1 MVLYINLI
9 CFQTACYCKLGFSGD
24 GKQCEAINVCLEV
37 RAFDNC
43 IKQTLLVVPN
53 WFYVITQNI
62 TCINSNQIC
71 PYQNTSSLR
80 TLMFKSIVYPF
91 WITTHQFE
99 NHCIQIILLQLKTI
113 MNNMEPLLLFCQKNG
128 GCHRYAQCTM
138 TGPLERNCTC
148 SLALLET
155 ENLQRHLQ
163 RVRNTAKTQAH
174 KWNRTLTVN

>member
-1 MVLYINLI
+1 MDNFFFSHCKLNAAQILPIRHKQMAHSHYCNAKENNWTKSVHTIRGKMSPIKQNTWRKKWPRHNWERFETRPYNRVEVMVLYINLI

-71 PYQNTSSLR
+71 P
-80 TLMFKSIVYPF
+80 
-91 WITTHQFE
+91 
-99 NHCIQIILLQLKTI
+99 
-113 MNNMEPLLLFCQKNG
+113 
-128 GCHRYAQCTM
+128 
-138 TGPLERNCTC
+138 
-148 SLALLET
+148 
-155 ENLQRHLQ
+155 
-163 RVRNTAKTQAH
+163 
-174 KWNRTLTVN
+174 